1 MSKDGK
7 PDRCIAYVSEKVGGK
22 FSALPCVAGVS
33 CLKNRTSV
41 EFSTEKI
48 YEPYVRKETAS
59 AVAEVLVLF
68 YKYRFFS
75 DLLPLPSLKQEERE
89 LLLTALVSADFQTD
103 KKYTETRLSGLDE
116 YRIDGVFFF
125 RLQELK
131 ESWVRIA
138 SYVPNEFSPA
148 ALYSFVQFLSS
159 EGEGRIFLQGESAY
173 DEEYR
178 PLKKSALIGEYS
190 APKEILLS
198 GARLVYCFGEQT
210 EETKDFLKKYYAE
223 KTFFC

>member
-1 MSKDGK
+1 M
-7 PDRCIAYVSEKVGGK
+7 
-22 FSALPCVAGVS
+22 
-33 CLKNRTSV
+33 
-41 EFSTEKI
+41 
-48 YEPYVRKETAS
+48 RKETAS

-148 ALYSFVQFLSS
+148 ALYSFV
-159 EGEGRIFLQGESAY
+159 GEGRIFLQGESAY